1 VTYTV
6 QEARERLSEILQQV
20 QDGERV
26 VISDEGQDVA
36 EILAVKEPVSTEDAF
51 RELVAEGILLPASEP
66 RASLE
71 EVVHELEQAWSIAP
85 PKPGALARFLESR
98 D

>member
-1 VTYTV
+1 MTYID
-6 QEARERLSEILQQV
+6 QEAQERLLV
-20 QDGERV
+20 F
-26 VISDEGQDVA
+26 
-36 EILAVKEPVSTEDAF
+36 TEDAF
-51 RELVAEGILLPASEP
+51 RELVEEGIILPASEP

-71 EVVHELEQAWSIAP
+71 EIIHDLEDAWSIAP